1 MHIQNP
7 SILQANMHVVNLLKN
22 RGNRKR
28 NDPITKKDIIEM
40 RRQQNAPKKYLI
52 ELSKS
57 NRKKKLKTARVLR
70 QMDGDSVSAD
80 ICN

>member
-1 MHIQNP
+1 
-7 SILQANMHVVNLLKN
+7 MHVVNLLKN
-22 RGNRKR
+22 RGKR

-40 RRQQNAPKKYLI
+40 RRKQNAPKKSLI

-57 NRKKKLKTARVLR
+57 NRKKQMKTARVLR
-70 QMDGDSVSAD
+70 QMDGDTVSAG